1 LVAVKS
7 IIAELR
13 RPKSARLAHRH
24 AIAQQQQQEQEEDDQ
39 SNGRRF
45 MNRRS
50 TFESIPPII
59 TQPENNFF
67 PVQDMNQGSFD
78 GGESDGRRS
87 APSQYPQLQREESR
101 ISRESNQPSSAHAL
115 RLQPQPLPYLSP
127 ANQPSM
133 DHLQEQLSR
142 YNAQDPPPLLKG
154 SSKIPMTSSSS
165 HFERVFLMEKERKE
179 LMEKEGK
186 SFKNLRS
193 RIISFGR

>member
-1 LVAVKS
+1 MVKS

-24 AIAQQQQQEQEEDDQ
+24 ALTQQQQQEEEDNQ
-39 SNGRRF
+39 SSGRRF
-45 MNRRS
+45 MTRRS
-50 TFESIPPII
+50 TFESMSIVI
-59 TQPENNFF
+59 
-67 PVQDMNQGSFD
+67 QDINQGSFE

-87 APSQYPQLQREESR
+87 APSSQYPQLQREESR

-127 ANQPSM
+127 ANQSSM
-133 DHLQEQLSR
+133 HHLQEQLSR
-142 YNAQDPPPLLKG
+142 YNAQDPPPPLLKG

-165 HFERVFLMEKERKE
+165 HFERIFILEKQRKE
-179 LMEKEGK
+179 FTEKEGK

-193 RIISFGR
+193 RIIGFGR

>member
-1 LVAVKS
+1 MKS

-24 AIAQQQQQEQEEDDQ
+24 AIAQQQREEDDQ

-45 MNRRS
+45 MTRRS
-50 TFESIPPII
+50 TFESTIPPII

-87 APSQYPQLQREESR
+87 APSQYPPLQREESR
-101 ISRESNQPSSAHAL
+101 ISRESNQPSSSAHAL

-142 YNAQDPPPLLKG
+142 YNARDRPPLLNG

-179 LMEKEGK
+179 LMSKEGK

-193 RIISFGR
+193 RIIGFGR